1 MEKNTLESAL
11 KEFSQTS
18 GTNANDVKEFFALMS
33 DGSIKRMPKA
43 DLATVLGGLPQ
54 KGLIDN
60 VDVDTLTS
68 QGSYYLRNN
77 ITNAPDWSY
86 LIVIQ
91 VLNKENIIQINMLAN
106 GTLVKIRARAS
117 SGWGTWRDLLAQM

>member
-1 MEKNTLESAL
+1 MVRNRVV
-11 KEFSQTS
+11 
-18 GTNANDVKEFFALMS
+18 GV
-33 DGSIKRMPKA
+33 
-43 DLATVLGGLPQ
+43 VLGGLPQ

-68 QGSYYLRNN
+68 QGTYYLRNN
-77 ITNAPDWSY
+77 ITNAADWSY
-86 LIVIQ
+86 LIVIR
-91 VLNKENIIQINMLAN
+91 VLSNDNIIQINMLAN

>member
-1 MEKNTLESAL
+1 MVVYLTYIFYSIPPPAVESNGQSVQL
-11 KEFSQTS
+11 S
-18 GTNANDVKEFFALMS
+18 V
-33 DGSIKRMPKA
+33 R
-43 DLATVLGGLPQ
+43 LGGLPQ